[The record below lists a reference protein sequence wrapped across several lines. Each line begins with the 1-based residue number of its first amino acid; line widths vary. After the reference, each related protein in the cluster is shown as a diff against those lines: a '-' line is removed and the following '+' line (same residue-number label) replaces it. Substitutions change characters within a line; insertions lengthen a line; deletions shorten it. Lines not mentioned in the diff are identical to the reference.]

1 MKLVNP
7 TIKYK
12 DSYLELIKA
21 AKVNGD
27 ISEMGNAYRENESFD
42 TMVKR

>member
-12 DSYLELIKA
+12 DSYLELVKA

-27 ISEMGNAYRENESFD
+27 ISEMGNLIERMKVLIQWLKD
-42 TMVKR
+42 

>member
-12 DSYLELIKA
+12 DSYLELVKA

-27 ISEMGNAYRENESFD
+27 ISEMGMSSMPYRAHS
-42 TMVKR
+42 

>member
-12 DSYLELIKA
+12 DSYLDLVKA
-21 AKVNGD
+21 AKANGD

>member
-12 DSYLELIKA
+12 DSYLNLVKN
-21 AKVNGD
+21 AKENGD
-27 ISEMGNAYRENESFD
+27 ISEMEN
-42 TMVKR
+42 VYLLLIILQLY

>member
-7 TIKYK
+7 NVKYK
-12 DSYLELIKA
+12 ASYLELVKA

-27 ISEMGNAYRENESFD
+27 ISEMGNAYRENENF
-42 TMVKR
+42 VR

>member
-12 DSYLELIKA
+12 ESYLNLIKA
-21 AKVNGD
+21 AQKNGD
-27 ISEMGNAYRENESFD
+27 CQEEVHICLPPNLKLKVA
-42 TMVKR
+42 